1 MANKKSEAGA
11 AGIDVGQPAA
21 PTVDWDDSE
30 MRSTYA
36 NVVNAS
42 STREEVTVFFGTN
55 DTWKPTAERKFHVTL
70 TDRIVLSPYAAKRLW
85 VLMGAILGEY
95 ESRFGELPMEGIST
109 AATKAVAAGKGS
121 GAKAEAQPPA
131 KAN

>member
-1 MANKKSEAGA
+1 
-11 AGIDVGQPAA
+11 
-21 PTVDWDDSE
+21 
-30 MRSTYA
+30 
-36 NVVNAS
+36 VVNAS

-55 DTWKPTAERKFHVTL
+55 YTWKPTADRKFHVTL

-109 AATKAVAAGKGS
+109 AATKAAAAGKGS